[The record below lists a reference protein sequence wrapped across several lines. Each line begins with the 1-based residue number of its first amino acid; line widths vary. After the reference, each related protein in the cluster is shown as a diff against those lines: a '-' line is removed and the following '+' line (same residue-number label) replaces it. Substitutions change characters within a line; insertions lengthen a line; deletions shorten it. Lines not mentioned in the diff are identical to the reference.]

1 MRCTTCGEYIYK
13 GRKFNARK
21 EDVDDMNYL
30 GLRIYRFYIKCTA
43 CVSEICFRTDPENT
57 DYVLESGATRNFEA
71 LHKAQELA
79 EKEDRAYKE
88 ELANNPM
95 KLLEERTQAS
105 KNEMELVEALE
116 ELRELNKRTVSV
128 DYNTM
133 LEKYENERQAAVDAE
148 EAADEEFVKAVFS
161 KEGGVKMK
169 RIVEEDSS
177 SEEEKV
183 KSKVAK
189 TTTSFTAA
197 TDILTSGVEDKKE
210 IEKKVWE
217 KSIGTI
223 SSKKSLGSL
232 VKKKTLP
239 TFATPKTPIATP
251 TTPVATPKAPVATT
265 SSPVV
270 AAPATNT
277 AAAPTTS
284 NALGLLGAYSGS
296 DSQSE

>member
-1 MRCTTCGEYIYK
+1 
-13 GRKFNARK
+13 
-21 EDVDDMNYL
+21 
-30 GLRIYRFYIKCTA
+30 
-43 CVSEICFRTDPENT
+43 
-57 DYVLESGATRNFEA
+57 
-71 LHKAQELA
+71 
-79 EKEDRAYKE
+79 
-88 ELANNPM
+88 M

-133 LEKYENERQAAVDAE
+133 LEKYEKERQAAVDAE
-148 EAADEEFVKAVFS
+148 EAADEEFVKGVFS

-169 RIVEEDSS
+169 RIVDEDSS

-189 TTTSFTAA
+189 TTTSITAA
-197 TDILTSGVEDKKE
+197 TDILTSGVE
-210 IEKKVWE
+210 EKKVWE
-217 KSIGTI
+217 KSIWEKSIGTL

-239 TFATPKTPIATP
+239 TFATPKTP
-251 TTPVATPKAPVATT
+251 VATPKTTVATT

-270 AAPATNT
+270 AAPATST
-277 AAAPTTS
+277 AAAPTS
-284 NALGLLGAYSGS
+284 SALGLLGAYSGS